1 MSAHLIVEADGG
13 SRGNP
18 GPAGFGSVVIDA
30 ATGEVLAEKGET
42 IGTATNNVAEYRGL
56 IGGLELALNRG
67 SDASIEVRMDSK
79 LVIEQM
85 AGRWEI
91 KHPDM
96 KPLAMEA
103 QALARQFRHVTWTW
117 VPREQNKRA
126 DALVNLA
133 LDAQAAGSPETTV
146 GATAQATVTARP
158 EPEAT
163 LFDDVAAPSEETPAQ
178 GWRPNDAPPTRL
190 FMVRHG
196 VTEMTERKVFSGTG
210 GEDPALTSRGLE
222 QAARAAD
229 YLKNREQIDLV
240 VASPLLRTRQTA
252 ETIARL
258 YGADVLIDE
267 GFTEAN
273 FGAWD
278 GHSFG
283 EIMAKWPEE
292 MNAWLSRTDVAPPGG
307 ESFDEVRARVDAA
320 RQRLVSEHAGKRI
333 VVASHVTPIKLVVR
347 EAIDAPM
354 TVLYTLEVA
363 PASIT
368 TTSWWPDGNKNLSN
382 FSVEPGPV
390 SGLSS

>member
-1 MSAHLIVEADGG
+1 MIARVVIEADGG

-18 GPAGFGSVVIDA
+18 GPAGFGSVLINAD
-30 ATGEVLAEKGET
+30 TGEIIADLGET
-42 IGTATNNVAEYRGL
+42 IGNATNNVAEYSGL
-56 IGGLELALNRG
+56 IGGLKLAREHAP
-67 SDASIEVRMDSK
+67 DASVEVRMDSK

-85 AGRWEI
+85 AGRWKI

-103 QALARQFRHVTWTW
+103 QALVRQFRHVTWTW

-126 DALVNLA
+126 DALVNQA

-146 GATAQATVTARP
+146 GTTAVASVTPRP

-163 LFDDVAAPSEETPAQ
+163 LFDDVSAPSEKAPAQ
-178 GWRPNDAPPTRL
+178 GWRPNDADPTRL

-196 VTEMTERKVFSGTG
+196 VTDMTERKVFSGTG
-210 GEDPALTSRGLE
+210 GEDPALTSRGLD
-222 QAARAAD
+222 QAARAAE

-252 ETIARL
+252 ETIARI

-278 GHSFG
+278 GHTFG
-283 EIMAKWPEE
+283 EIMTKWPEE

-382 FSVEPGPV
+382 FSVEPGPA
-390 SGLSS
+390 SGSSS

>member
-42 IGTATNNVAEYRGL
+42 IGIATNNVAEYRGL
-56 IGGLELALNRG
+56 IGGLELALSRG
-67 SDASIEVRMDSK
+67 SNASIEVRMDSK

-85 AGRWEI
+85 AGRWKI

-126 DALVNLA
+126 DALVNQA
-133 LDAQAAGSPETTV
+133 LDAQAAGSPDTTV
-146 GATAQATVTARP
+146 GTTVTATVTPRP

-163 LFDDVAAPSEETPAQ
+163 LFDDVAAPSEAVPAQ

-196 VTEMTERKVFSGTG
+196 VTDMTERKVFSGTG

-320 RQRLVSEHAGKRI
+320 RQRLVSEHAGKRL
-333 VVASHVTPIKLVVR
+333 VGARHVTPITFVGR
-347 EAIDAPM
+347 EAIDAP
-354 TVLYTLEVA
+354 TKVLYTLEDA

-382 FSVEPGPV
+382 FSVEPGPA